1 MKRIVAIAL
10 FLTASLLATRNANA
24 QNHAVKVDVPFN
36 FTVNETSL
44 PAGEYVIASELT
56 DRVTLVIIR
65 DHANTIKA
73 MDLALDDLNGT
84 GKTSALVFNHYGDQY
99 FLSKIRFASASKAIF
114 FTPAKPEQ
122 RAKKYNK
129 KHESSTLIV
138 GF

>member
-10 FLTASLLATRNANA
+10 FLTASLMVTRNASA
-24 QNHAVKVDVPFN
+24 QNHAVKANVPFN
-36 FTVNETSL
+36 FTVNDTTL
-44 PAGEYVIASELT
+44 PAGEYIIASELT
-56 DRVTLVIIR
+56 DRATLVIIR
-65 DHANTIKA
+65 DRANTIKA
-73 MDLALDDLNGT
+73 MDLALDDPSGT

-114 FTPAKPEQ
+114 FSPAKPEQ

-129 KHESSTLIV
+129 KHETSTLIV